1 MHRKIGIDGIL
12 DPRGDQR
19 ARRLPHAAEDGLLDA
34 HGVERRAEG
43 VAHAG
48 VVEGLLGR
56 VEPHV
61 GGGGQGLALQDQG
74 LVLLDARDVV
84 VDHGVGDVHL
94 AGLESDRARRRLR
107 DGAEHEGLELRLLV
121 PVVVEALQSVPV
133 ALLPAHELEGAGADR
148 RAGGRAVVLALGL
161 DLLLV
166 DDGAPAVGQGGEEG
180 EVHLLEV
187 QDDRVVVHDLD
198 VVQVLGIGFDVGPHL
213 RGGAFQRELD
223 VLRLQI
229 LAVVE
234 LHALA
239 EVHLVRRVGDE
250 LPLLGQAGAEG
261 AVVVQ
266 EDEGVV
272 DLMTG
277 AGTGIIVVTDGI
289 EHGRVILVGHNQ
301 RVLGG
306 ERGTAEGKNKR
317 KCQQCQNALPQN
329 YPLLFSSSP
338 RDRGDGKRKQ
348 KTCGDYDYGLLGMYL
363 ML

>member
-1 MHRKIGIDGIL
+1 M
-12 DPRGDQR
+12 
-19 ARRLPHAAEDGLLDA
+19 
-34 HGVERRAEG
+34 
-43 VAHAG
+43 
-48 VVEGLLGR
+48 
-56 VEPHV
+56 
-61 GGGGQGLALQDQG
+61 
-74 LVLLDARDVV
+74 
-84 VDHGVGDVHL
+84 
-94 AGLESDRARRRLR
+94 
-107 DGAEHEGLELRLLV
+107 
-121 PVVVEALQSVPV
+121 
-133 ALLPAHELEGAGADR
+133 
-148 RAGGRAVVLALGL
+148 
-161 DLLLV
+161 
-166 DDGAPAVGQGGEEG
+166 GQGGEEG

-187 QDDRVVVHDLD
+187 QDNRVVVHDLD
-198 VVQVLGIGFDVGPHL
+198 VVQVLGIGFDVGPQV

-239 EVHLVRRVGDE
+239 EVHLVRRIGDE

-277 AGTGIIVVTDGI
+277 AGTGIIVVADGI
-289 EHGRVILVGHNQ
+289 EHGCVVLVGHDQ

-317 KCQQCQNALPQN
+317 KCQQYQNALPQN